1 MVLHLTDC
9 RAIPVAEIKIEGFLS
24 CFTCLLS
31 LMEKLEIHQ
40 LTKQYGDH
48 IVLNQLTFK
57 TDCTVL
63 GIAGPNGSGKSTLL
77 RCIAGLLKPNSG
89 RISLAVGNRELTP
102 ADLNG
107 EVGYTAPYVEL
118 YEWMSATENL
128 QFVQDLKRHK
138 NTDTL
143 PDIGQLL
150 VRCQANS
157 FSDQLYGDL
166 STGQRQRVKL
176 AASLV
181 HDPLLLCLDEPGS
194 NLDADG
200 RKLIEI
206 TVAEFARPE
215 KLVVIASNQSDELD
229 YCDELIS
236 LDNR

>member
-1 MVLHLTDC
+1 M
-9 RAIPVAEIKIEGFLS
+9 A
-24 CFTCLLS
+24 
-31 LMEKLEIHQ
+31 KLEIHQ

-48 IVLNQLTFK
+48 IVLDQLSFIS
-57 TDCTVL
+57 DCKVL

-89 RISLAVGNRELTP
+89 RVSLTIGNRELTP

-107 EVGYTAPYVEL
+107 EIGYTAPYIEL
-118 YEWMSATENL
+118 YEGMSVTENL
-128 QFVQDLKRHK
+128 QFVRDLKRNK
-138 NTDTL
+138 NTGAL
-143 PDIGQLL
+143 PDIGELL
-150 VRCQANS
+150 ARCQADT

-200 RKLIEI
+200 RKLIEM
-206 TVAEFARPE
+206 TVAEFARPD
-215 KLVVIASNQSDELD
+215 KLVVIASNQSDELGQ
-229 YCDELIS
+229 CNELIS
-236 LDNR
+236 LDDD